1 MASPSALQQ
10 LNKTLALLALGVIL
24 IAFVGCGDATQD
36 QDAGSSQSQ
45 TAAPPTVPDVPTLSP
60 ACAGAVIPSIES
72 IEAGKYVP
80 LSRPLF
86 MYVNKNSL
94 KRPEVAAFMKYVL
107 EEGQDLVSVVQY
119 IRLDKASLE
128 DSRTRL
134 AEAIADVKI
143 DEEVSGKIKI
153 DGSSTVFPIAQAA
166 AETFIGLHPD
176 VEPQVGKSGTGG
188 GFKKFVIGETDISN
202 ASRPIS
208 SSERELCEKN
218 KVEYLELKVAIDGM
232 AVVVNPENTFCE
244 CLTVEQ
250 LKKLW
255 EPDSQV
261 KKWSELNPDWPAE
274 DIKLYGPDTDS
285 GTFDY
290 FTEVICGKSKASRAD
305 YISSTE
311 DNVLVKGV
319 EGDKFSLGY
328 FGYAYYA
335 ENSKSLKIVGIHP
348 PNDSH
353 SDETKP
359 AEKPAEPEK
368 K

>member
-1 MASPSALQQ
+1 MDSASLRPRTARLWYS
-10 LNKTLALLALGVIL
+10 LAVGVVLAG
-24 IAFVGCGDATQD
+24 FVGCGDTPED
-36 QDAGSSQSQ
+36 SSPGSTTSIE
-45 TAAPPTVPDVPTLSP
+45 APPPVVERTLPSS
-60 ACAGAVIPSIES
+60 CEGAVIPSIES

-80 LSRPLF
+80 LSRPLL
-86 MYVNKNSL
+86 MYVNKESL

-107 EEGQDLVSVVQY
+107 EEGQEIVSTVQY
-119 IRLDKASLE
+119 IRLDSASLE
-128 DSRTRL
+128 ESRKTL
-134 AEAIADVKI
+134 ADAIADVKI
-143 DEEVSGKIKI
+143 DGDLKGKLRI

-166 AETFIGLHPD
+166 AEMFIEKHPD

-188 GFKKFVIGETDISN
+188 GFKKFVLGETDISN

-208 SSERELCEKN
+208 ASEIETSREN
-218 KVEYLELKVAIDGM
+218 QVEYLEIKVAIDGM
-232 AVVVNPENTFCE
+232 AVVVNPENTFCD

-255 EPDSQV
+255 EPESKV
-261 KKWSELNPDWPAE
+261 KTWNELNPDWPAE
-274 DIKLYGPDTDS
+274 EIKLYGPDTDS

-305 YISSTE
+305 YISSAE

-335 ENSKSLKIVGIHP
+335 ENSGSLKVVGIYP
-348 PNDSH
+348 
-353 SDETKP
+353 P
-359 AEKPAEPEK
+359 AENSTEAEK

>member
-1 MASPSALQQ
+1 MASPSILHRFG
-10 LNKTLALLALGVIL
+10 KTLVPLALGVIL
-24 IAFVGCGDATQD
+24 ISFVGCGETTEDSST
-36 QDAGSSQSQ
+36 SQSQ
-45 TAAPPTVPDVPTLSP
+45 PSPPSPTVPEVPTLSA
-60 ACAGAVIPSIES
+60 ACAGAVIPSIET

-119 IRLDKASLE
+119 IRLDKVSLE
-128 DSRTRL
+128 ESRTRL
-134 AEAIADVKI
+134 SEAIADVKI
-143 DEEVSGKIKI
+143 DGEVKGNIKI

-166 AETFIGLHPD
+166 AETFIGIHSD

-208 SSERELCEKN
+208 SSEREMCEKN
-218 KVEYLELKVAIDGM
+218 KVEYLEFKVAIDGM
-232 AVVVNPENTFCE
+232 VVVVNPENTFCD
-244 CLTVEQ
+244 CLTVDQ

-255 EPDSQV
+255 EPESKV
-261 KKWSELNPDWPAE
+261 RKWNELNPDWPAE

-335 ENSKSLKIVGIHP
+335 ENSKNLKIVGIHP
-348 PNDSH
+348 PTSKD
-353 SDETKP
+353 P
-359 AEKPAEPEK
+359 AEYVPPPKTAEPEK

>member
-1 MASPSALQQ
+1 M
-10 LNKTLALLALGVIL
+10 L
-24 IAFVGCGDATQD
+24 IGFVGCGDATEV
-36 QDAGSSQSQ
+36 SNPSQSQ
-45 TAAPPTVPDVPTLSP
+45 TSSSSPSVPNVPTLSS

-80 LSRPLF
+80 LSRPLY
-86 MYVNKNSL
+86 MYVNKSSL

-128 DSRTRL
+128 DSRKQL
-134 AEAIADVKI
+134 SEAVADVKI
-143 DEEVSGKIKI
+143 DGEVKGKIKI

-166 AETFIGLHPD
+166 AETFIGNHPD

-208 SSERELCEKN
+208 STEREMCEKN

-232 AVVVNPENTFCE
+232 VVVVNPENTFCE
-244 CLTVEQ
+244 CLTVDQ

-255 EPDSQV
+255 EPDSKV
-261 KKWSELNPDWPAE
+261 GKWNELNPDWPAE

-290 FTEVICGKSKASRAD
+290 FTEVICGKAKAGRSD

-335 ENSKSLKIVGIHP
+335 ENSKNLKIVAIHP
-348 PNDSH
+348 PARKDS
-353 SDETKP
+353 
-359 AEKPAEPEK
+359 AEATPPVKAAEPEK